1 MNTLAFIPARS
12 GSKGVIDKNIRNLNG
27 IPLLAYSVH
36 IAQLCCKQGIFSDVL
51 VSTDSKLYLEKI
63 KQTGYNNQY
72 IRPKDL
78 AHDESPTIDA
88 IIHAINDYA
97 KKNIFFDNVMILQPT
112 SPFRC
117 IQDIK
122 KSIQVLE
129 SNPLTTCVASVF
141 KLSDHHP
148 RRIKLINKDGF
159 LDDFCD
165 EYKEPEPS
173 RRQDFTPDA
182 FIRSCLLYTSPS
194 PRDLSTSRM
203 PASA

>member
-27 IPLLAYSVH
+27 IPLVAYSVH
-36 IAQLCCKQGIFSDVL
+36 IAQLCLKQEIFSDVL
-51 VSTDSKLYLEKI
+51 VSTDSIHYLEKI
-63 KQTGYNNQY
+63 KQTGYTNEY
-72 IRPKDL
+72 IRPKEL
-78 AHDESPTIDA
+78 AQDESPTIDA
-88 IIHAINDYA
+88 ITHAINDYA
-97 KKNIFFDNVMILQPT
+97 KRNIFFDNVMILQPT

-117 IQDIK
+117 IEDIK
-122 KSIQVLE
+122 KSIQILE

-165 EYKEPEPS
+165 
-173 RRQDFTPDA
+173 A
-182 FIRSCLLYTSPS
+182 FFIHLA
-194 PRDLSTSRM
+194 
-203 PASA
+203 ASF

>member
-36 IAQLCCKQGIFSDVL
+36 IAQLCFKQGIFSDVL
-51 VSTDSKLYLEKI
+51 VSTDSIHYLEKI
-63 KQTGYNNQY
+63 KQTGYTKQY
-72 IRPKDL
+72 IRPREL
-78 AHDESPTIDA
+78 AQDESPTIDA

-112 SPFRC
+112 SPFRS

-122 KSIQVLE
+122 RSIQVLE

-182 FIRSCLLYTSPS
+182 
-194 PRDLSTSRM
+194 LSLIHI
-203 PASA
+203 